1 MNRVSRQRGV
11 ALITAI
17 LVVAIATIA
26 ATAMVSSG
34 NIAIHRASTL
44 QDTEMA
50 WWYAE
55 GVEQWVMTILE
66 RDREANEVDSLD
78 EPWARPVDYLPVDEG
93 VLRGRVVDLQ
103 GRFNLNN
110 LGVQDTVAFERYRG
124 HFERLFGAVEAG
136 DGFQARA
143 IAAAIRDWI
152 DPDQEPTGFEGAED
166 NEYLG
171 LAQPYRTANQPIAT
185 ISELLLVKGM
195 TPEIYRR
202 LQPHITALPAMNTA
216 INVNTAPAEVLL
228 TLNEQPTPEL
238 EQFLKVRDTQPAGDL
253 ASVQTLFA
261 AGGPAVRID
270 SQFFRLESE
279 ALIGSSR
286 VGLYSLLYRPGTGG
300 VVLLGRSTD
309 AE

>member
-1 MNRVSRQRGV
+1 MKQHRDQRGV

-34 NIAIHRASTL
+34 NIAIHRATTL
-44 QDTEMA
+44 QDTEKA
-50 WWYAE
+50 WWYVE
-55 GVEQWVMTILE
+55 GVEHWVMTILE

-93 VLRGRVVDLQ
+93 VLRGRLVDLQ

-110 LGVQDTVAFERYRG
+110 LGGGDNATFERYRG
-124 HFERLFGAVEAG
+124 HFERLFAQVDAG
-136 DGFQARA
+136 DNFQARA
-143 IAAAIRDWI
+143 LAAAIRDWI
-152 DPDQEPTGFEGAED
+152 DADQEPTGFEGAED

-171 LAQPYRTANQPIAT
+171 LAQPYRAANQPMASL
-185 ISELLLVKGM
+185 SELLLVKGM
-195 TPEIYRR
+195 SPDIYRK
-202 LQPHITALPAMNTA
+202 LQPHLATLPAMGTA
-216 INVNTAPAEVLL
+216 INVNTATPEVLL
-228 TLNEQPTPEL
+228 SIDPQPSPEL
-238 EQFLKVRDTQPAGDL
+238 ASFLKQREIEPAGEL
-253 ASVQTLFA
+253 AGVQTLFA
-261 AGGPAVRID
+261 AGGPPIRID
-270 SQFFRLESE
+270 SQYFRLESE

-300 VVLLGRSTD
+300 VMLLGRSTD